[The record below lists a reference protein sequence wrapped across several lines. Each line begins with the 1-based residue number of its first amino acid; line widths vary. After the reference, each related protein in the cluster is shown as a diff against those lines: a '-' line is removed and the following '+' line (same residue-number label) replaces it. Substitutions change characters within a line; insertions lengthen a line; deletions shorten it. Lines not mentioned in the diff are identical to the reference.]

1 MLNKESA
8 DVFKNYLASQSE
20 TQQVS
25 LDQVIGFMSGLL
37 ACSEF
42 FGESELANYIAD
54 GDETVFNTLMTESA
68 PRDAMIELLDN
79 VTEAQVE
86 QKKLLVH
93 LYPDEVK
100 ANEPSQALQDFC
112 SGYIAAYIV
121 NQDIWHSDLQFLLKA
136 DEQNDNEGDGQLFID
151 NFEATLDL
159 LTTLAMW
166 DQALANHPEP
176 DKLGEGF
183 ATFFTALDESLS
195 EIATMALM
203 LEDEKLAIIE
213 QE

>member
-93 LYPDEVK
+93 LT
-100 ANEPSQALQDFC
+100 C
-112 SGYIAAYIV
+112 
-121 NQDIWHSDLQFLLKA
+121 
-136 DEQNDNEGDGQLFID
+136 
-151 NFEATLDL
+151 
-159 LTTLAMW
+159 
-166 DQALANHPEP
+166 
-176 DKLGEGF
+176 
-183 ATFFTALDESLS
+183 
-195 EIATMALM
+195 
-203 LEDEKLAIIE
+203 
-213 QE
+213 